1 MYSVHVH
8 VYNMMN
14 DWATHTVPVKKKLKY
29 LVTGSLVI
37 RSRFAP
43 GSVAVRSG
51 FGRGSV
57 AVRSGFGR

>member
-1 MYSVHVH
+1 
-8 VYNMMN
+8 MMN